1 MDTGPVRDLLGTS
14 AASGQVGCYGA
25 GSQAHNPLKE
35 SSLPADIVQ
44 VNGAPGVN
52 LVFLV
57 VAVVVAIVAYRES
70 EKFRRTNGV
79 TPWNWPSWLWAVVGF
94 ISLIL
99 CAILIT
105 IAKKNTKPAATLWE
119 TSLPGDPGLSPSSR
133 AFATSAAVSGSVPFS
148 SASPP
153 LQPPPAWHADPCGR
167 FASRYWDG
175 LRWTEHVSDGN
186 STSVDP
192 V

>member
-1 MDTGPVRDLLGTS
+1 MRDLLGTS
-14 AASGQVGCYGA
+14 VASGQVGSYGA
-25 GSQAHNPLKE
+25 GSQAYKHLKE
-35 SSLPADIVQ
+35 SSLPADIFQ

-57 VAVVVAIVAYRES
+57 VAVVVAAVAYRES
-70 EKFRRTNGV
+70 EKFKRTNGV

-105 IAKKNTKPAATLWE
+105 IAKKNTTPVGTQWE
-119 TSLPGDPGLSPSSR
+119 PSSLGDSGPLSPSR
-133 AFATSAAVSGSVPFS
+133 AFATSAAVSGSVPVS
-148 SASPP
+148 SASAP